1 MSIPDTVEGWK
12 VSFRV
17 RGIASVEWGRGIEA
31 WTTSCSSVIVTGNVV
46 DAARQYAQAG
56 QTHVSTTYP
65 GPYPRLRP
73 LSAVSHDT
81 ARW

>member
-1 MSIPDTVEGWK
+1 MSIPDMVEGWK
-12 VSFRV
+12 VSFKV
-17 RGIASVEWGRGIEA
+17 GEIACGECGRGIEA
-31 WTTSCSSVIVTGNVV
+31 WATSSSSVIVTGNVV